1 MKIGVADRK
10 IKLIALMLAVMM
22 FVFPTVGAVAAEPV
36 QSRASSYL
44 SSYQSY
50 IYPAG
55 GGELQIWFSVTAT
68 NYMDDLGALYI
79 YLYES
84 TDGTGN
90 WTYVETF
97 SHVNNSNML
106 LENDV
111 FHMDHVIYQA
121 VRGRY
126 YKAYVCIWAGKD
138 GGGDT
143 RYFWTSVKKA
153 T

>member
-1 MKIGVADRK
+1 MKRVAKHRTVR
-10 IKLIALMLAVMM
+10 LIAVTLALLLGMASV
-22 FVFPTVGAVAAEPV
+22 VSATAIESVEP
-36 QSRASSYL
+36 RASYYL
-44 SSYQSY
+44 DSYQTY

-55 GGELQIWFSVTAT
+55 GGEIQVWFSVTGVHF
-68 NYMDDLGALYI
+68 MDELGALHI
-79 YLYES
+79 FLYES
-84 TDGTGN
+84 KDNVN
-90 WTYVETF
+90 WEHVETF
-97 SHVNNSNML
+97 SHVDNSNML

-111 FHMDHVIYQA
+111 FHMDHVTYQG

-143 RYFWTSVKKA
+143 RYLWTSVKIA